1 MRVLI
6 VDDEAPM
13 RSALMSVL
21 EHASIVGEGAESA
34 EKAIVRL
41 AQQPPIDVLL
51 VDKNLPGKSGVDL
64 VRWIRTTDAHLPV
77 VMMTGY
83 PSPESMR
90 DTLNLGISA
99 YVEKPFPDIFGVVD
113 VLQEAVE
120 RRGHAAPPPQPISH
134 ADGGDAEQA
143 AVVLIATVGDDGRSV
158 LESPFREAGLGVRS
172 IAELATLLSE
182 LERSPPSYV
191 VLDGRAFGTML
202 LAAAERVRRAAPTS
216 ACVVVSDAEL
226 ELPFLRSLLQLGIRG
241 LYSTASYRENVEE
254 LLGRKTSPGGQ
265 VSGGGI

>member
-13 RSALMSVL
+13 RSALISVL
-21 EHASIVGEGAESA
+21 EHASIVGEGADSA
-34 EKAIVRL
+34 EKAILRL
-41 AQQPPIDVLL
+41 AREPSIDVLL

-64 VRWIRTTDAHLPV
+64 VRWIRTTDSDLPV

-83 PSPESMR
+83 PSAESMR

-120 RRGHAAPPPQPISH
+120 RRGQAPPPPS
-134 ADGGDAEQA
+134 A
-143 AVVLIATVGDDGRSV
+143 APDTAMGETTPAGVLIATASEDARPA
-158 LESPFREAGLGVRS
+158 LETPFREAGFEVRC
-172 IAELATLLSE
+172 IAELAALLGE
-182 LERSPPSYV
+182 LERTPPSYV

-216 ACVVVSDAEL
+216 ACVIVSDAEL
-226 ELPFLRSLLQLGIRG
+226 ELSFLRSLLQLGIRG
-241 LYSTASYRENVEE
+241 LYGTASYRENIEE
-254 LLGRKTSPGGQ
+254 LLGRKPPAPGRA
-265 VSGGGI
+265 SGGES